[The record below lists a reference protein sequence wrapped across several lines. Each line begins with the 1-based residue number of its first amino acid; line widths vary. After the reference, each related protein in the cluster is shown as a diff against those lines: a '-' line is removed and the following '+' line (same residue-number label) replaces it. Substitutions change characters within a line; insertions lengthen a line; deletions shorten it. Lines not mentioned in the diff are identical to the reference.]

1 MTYHRG
7 MTAPR
12 RAAAETRE
20 AILDAARAG
29 FSTQGFERTTIRGV
43 AEQAGVDPALVMHY
57 FGSKQQL
64 FVAATQLELSLPD
77 LTGTAPR
84 DVAARL
90 VPYFLQVWQD
100 DGPFLGMLRAATS
113 HRPAAEALVAL
124 FTRQVAPAIAP
135 LVADRPETR
144 AALIGA
150 QLIGIA
156 VARSVLRVPPL
167 LEADDAELVH
177 WLGPVIEHHLTTP
190 AP

>member
-1 MTYHRG
+1 

-12 RAAAETRE
+12 RAAGVARE

-29 FSTQGFERTTIRGV
+29 FSAQGFERTTIRGV
-43 AEQAGVDPALVMHY
+43 AERAGVDPALVMHY
-57 FGSKQQL
+57 FRSKQEL
-64 FVAATQLELSLPD
+64 FVAATQLELALPD
-77 LTGTAPR
+77 LTGVAPR
-84 DVAARL
+84 DVAARV

-124 FTRQVAPAIAP
+124 FTRQVAPAITP
-135 LVADRPETR
+135 LVTDRPGTR

-156 VARSVLRVPPL
+156 VARSVLQVPPL
-167 LEADDAELVH
+167 LDADVAELVG
-177 WLGPVIEHHLTTP
+177 WLGPVVEHYLTTP